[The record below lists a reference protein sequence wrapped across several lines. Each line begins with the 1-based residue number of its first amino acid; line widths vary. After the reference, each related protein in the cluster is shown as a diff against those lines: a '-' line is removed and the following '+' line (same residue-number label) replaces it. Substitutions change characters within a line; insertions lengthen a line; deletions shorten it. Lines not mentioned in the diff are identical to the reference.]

1 MGSYRSGQN
10 GEMYIRTGDTTNIIK
25 TNEGTQVLPIRDWNV
40 NFTQDIIDTTCL
52 ADKDKVYFGGN
63 RSFSG
68 GGTLLYYERSATST
82 DPTTFK
88 LIMDALISPATTG
101 TDNPTGAYYGRRADS
116 PPTMVRI
123 NLRSRA
129 LGAGDD
135 DSENLNFYAFITGF
149 QITCSVGEIMTGNF
163 TFQGHGAIIS
173 NSF

>member
-10 GEMYIRTGDTTNIIK
+10 GEMYIRTGDISNIVK
-25 TNEGTQVLPIRDWNV
+25 TAEGTEVMPIRDWNV

-68 GGTLLYYERSATST
+68 GGTLLYYEK
-82 DPTTFK
+82 DPSDNTGTTFK
-88 LIMDALISPATTG
+88 LLMDALLSPAAGLTT
-101 TDNPTGAYYGRRADS
+101 TPDSPYYGRQAS
-116 PPTMVRI
+116 SSPTMVRI

-129 LGAGDD
+129 LGASDN